1 MTGLRVIAFDLDE
14 TLWPLQPTLD
24 RAEAVLHRWLRG
36 HAPRIARHL
45 GVDALRAHRRRVARE
60 RPELAWDVTALRRE
74 HLRRLLAEWGYP
86 PGMAEEAL
94 AAFRAAR
101 DRVEPY
107 PDVRVALGA
116 LSRRYRLVAVSNGN
130 ARLERTPLA
139 GYLDAAF
146 HAAGLGVAKPD
157 PGFFRALVARLGVGP
172 GAVMH
177 VGDDPERDVEAAR
190 RAGLRTAW
198 VNRAGRP
205 WPAALEPPALTVP
218 DLEALC
224 DRLLA

>member
-1 MTGLRVIAFDLDE
+1 MAGLRVLVFDLDE

-24 RAEAVLHRWLRG
+24 RAEAALHRWLAE

-45 GVDALRAHRRRVARE
+45 GVDALRAHRRRVAAE
-60 RPELAWDVTALRRE
+60 RPALAHDVTALRRE
-74 HLRRLLAEWGYP
+74 HLRCLLAEWGYP
-86 PGMAEEAL
+86 PGLAEGAL
-94 AAFRAAR
+94 EAFRAAR

-107 PDVRVALGA
+107 RDVPAALGA
-116 LSRRYRLVAVSNGN
+116 LSVRYRLVAASNGN
-130 ARLERTPLA
+130 ARLGRTPLA
-139 GYLDAAF
+139 PYLDAGF
-146 HAAGLGVAKPD
+146 DAAALGVAKPD
-157 PGFFRALVARLGVGP
+157 PRFFREIARRLGAPP
-172 GAVMH
+172 GALMH

-198 VNRAGRP
+198 VNRRGLP
-205 WPAALEPPALTVP
+205 WPRALPAPALAVP